1 MCSKDDLPN
10 ELSGNGKHDHDGRK
24 DHQVGIQEEEHA
36 GMVEA
41 PLSPQAA
48 GSLCHAPRGNQQ
60 SENLPVRSMQV
71 LDVRKAGQ
79 AQAGGKCAQRKENGA
94 HERFLPQAKDREEE
108 MHNPSMYRGGA
119 AEAICR
125 IQGPSGVVEACGILL
140 RELKPTIV
148 LLKAMC
154 RLMPVPFKLPS
165 G

>member
-1 MCSKDDLPN
+1 MCSKEDLPN

-79 AQAGGKCAQRKENGA
+79 AQAGGKRAQRKENGA
-94 HERFLPQAKDREEE
+94 HERFLPHAEDREEV

-125 IQGPSGVVEACGILL
+125 TQGSQGGRRGVRDLASGA
-140 RELKPTIV
+140 
-148 LLKAMC
+148 KAHD
-154 RLMPVPFKLPS
+154 RFAEGHVPAKDRTL
-165 G
+165 